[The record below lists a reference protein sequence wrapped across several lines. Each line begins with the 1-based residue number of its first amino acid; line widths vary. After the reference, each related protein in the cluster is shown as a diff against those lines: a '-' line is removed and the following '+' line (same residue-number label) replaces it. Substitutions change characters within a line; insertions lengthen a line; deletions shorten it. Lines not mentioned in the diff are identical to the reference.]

1 MSYTHYTHTKWYEDS
16 YENNVQWVKSQYE
29 EYGDRIVFADI
40 SPKSDVGYVSSVIVK
55 NQTETEPQTQQS

>member
-29 EYGDRIVFADI
+29 EYGDRIVFSNI
-40 SPKSDVGYVSSVIVK
+40 SPNEDGFMSSVIVK
-55 NQTETEPQTQQS
+55 DLQESETQTQQS